1 MNTVLNTR
9 ALALSGAAAGA
20 VLNVV
25 CWLIYVIA
33 ARPDPWM
40 DLFIGSGRSAAG
52 IVVFIAEGGGVG
64 ALLGWLVAFFY
75 NRIANPV
82 RPA

>member
-1 MNTVLNTR
+1 MNTALNAR

-33 ARPDPWM
+33 GRPDPWM
-40 DLFIGSGRSAAG
+40 DLFIGSGPTVTG
-52 IVVFIAEGGGVG
+52 IIVFVAEGAGVG

-75 NRIANPV
+75 NRVAKPM

>member
-1 MNTVLNTR
+1 MNPILNTR

-25 CWLIYVIA
+25 CLLIYAIA
-33 ARPDPWM
+33 GRPDPWM
-40 DLFIGSGRSAAG
+40 ELFIGSGPTPFG
-52 IVVFIAEGGGVG
+52 WLVFIGEGAGVG

-75 NRIANPV
+75 NRLSKPTRLA
-82 RPA
+82 

>member
-1 MNTVLNTR
+1 MNATLSMR

-20 VLNVV
+20 ILNVV

-33 ARPDPWM
+33 RRPDPWM
-40 DLFIGSGRSAAG
+40 DLFIGAG
-52 IVVFIAEGGGVG
+52 PTATGIIVFVAEGAAVG
-64 ALLGWLVAFFY
+64 MLLGWLVAFFY
-75 NRIANPV
+75 NRVAKPV

>member
-1 MNTVLNTR
+1 MNATLNTR

-20 VLNVV
+20 ILNAV

-33 ARPDPWM
+33 GRPDPWM
-40 DLFIGSGRSAAG
+40 NLFIGSGPTASG
-52 IVVFIAEGGGVG
+52 IVVFIAEGAGVG
-64 ALLGWLVAFFY
+64 VLLGWLVAVFY
-75 NRIANPV
+75 NRLTKPA